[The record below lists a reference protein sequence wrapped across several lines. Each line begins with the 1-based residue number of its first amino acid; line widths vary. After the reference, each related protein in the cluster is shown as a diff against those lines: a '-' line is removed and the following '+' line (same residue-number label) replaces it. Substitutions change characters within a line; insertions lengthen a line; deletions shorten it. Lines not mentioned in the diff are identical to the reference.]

1 MSIIKKRYQDLGLPK
16 RNHPKPESKRSFSI
30 NHVPEGDKARAQR
43 AVDQRKITVTVAKG
57 KPFLS

>member
-1 MSIIKKRYQDLGLPK
+1 MSKSRCQDLGLPK
-16 RNHPKPESKRSFSI
+16 RNHPKPDELKRSFNI